1 MELSPE
7 IYAWLVS
14 IDILDDSVYDKE
26 KDINNKTNY
35 PQYPNL
41 PASVANFEFSENG
54 NIKLSQTVTRQI
66 TVGTFFPKLFSKV
79 NILMNEL
86 YGNIYKDD
94 ETLTQV
100 VDNDQATIKLHNWD
114 LIIQSLKNYYGIS
127 FEDDFKTLLIAG
139 DMNSFNILFE
149 KLYTFYC
156 ELKSRIEKEINT
168 KLLKENKQ
176 KEAVPI
182 YEKEKLGELPKIRFN
197 EDIVDLDA
205 LTDEVAKLKQLNQT
219 RSVLEFII
227 VAICKSMSLN
237 SKQAAALL
245 TDNKKYLIHILT
257 KGLTNKNFE
266 PVIFFYQSILGNI
279 DYFMKLL
286 EINSIAYPNQ
296 ISKNIELSLST
307 FKPGLLSKNM
317 EVVFICSRLLSKIAL
332 ECIENNL
339 ISAAWDW
346 FISPNGGL
354 EGCLLCFK
362 KHNDASEVVVTLM
375 NNFGRFHI
383 YELFTVYLKQ
393 FLQSDGAY
401 FTFVSDILPSFS
413 KLSNFC
419 DEFEKNNLKKFFL
432 DYILEISRSPNL
444 NERIK
449 SALFLA
455 EILISFSIYFT
466 SEEENYRI
474 LSIFKSLYK
483 DNNHLVQFTSIC
495 QLFRVLLVFSS
506 ERNTFVP
513 IIYKTLI
520 FSFIEYHHDLSI
532 RELMLSNFSYLF
544 KVVLS
549 IPVGIMVEP
558 YVKQIQYNLGKTY
571 YFNLNDISFLTTV
584 ARHPR
589 YNVKEA
595 MLTLDVLGKIFYDI
609 GQEEAME
616 VEAFKTN
623 TYRGIYFNKVI
634 NSLFTMILSRYL
646 IHEIG
651 VEFTF
656 KFVKMSILS
665 FCKLDKMLSDKIYLH
680 AIVLNVN
687 AEEEKSKLIFE
698 EDVILNERET
708 KFYINFRSLTK
719 QIIVQLILDI
729 LSINNTFING
739 VIKNLLVGAELRHYQ
754 VYKFYNIGLS
764 KMLSHFGEPHNLVY
778 YYNVNI
784 DELDIDREFV
794 KQVELI
800 YDRAP
805 EQKAPAV
812 PTETEGNN
820 KKRKSEKMSFIE
832 KNKNML
838 KYISNKVVNNIKN
851 NKNEKKLAPIKQKK
865 FYLQGNSK
873 NKISNFDKYSDN
885 NNIHSV
891 NTTIDFKNPTQIHRS
906 SINSNNNN
914 LSLYHLND
922 EQISQLKY
930 LKEEVVERNNAKKLH
945 PEQFY
950 IEEHA
955 KYSLHQ
961 KSESKKTDDIKLL
974 PGQISNNI
982 TLLDLNDEEDRD
994 IIILKKFI
1002 KEYEGFFKEVFKKYC
1017 GSTYKALTGK
1027 NFEAIKEISDTI
1039 TVSEITKMFKQH
1051 NIIDKE
1057 ISKEDIQSIITLMN
1071 SKVFK
1076 KRSLLGGIT
1085 YEEFIEDFIQISYYA
1100 FVKPPYFYRHFTI
1113 ADYPE
1118 EMIKLFSAQFPENM
1132 KYYNP
1137 ETILTKSEREICN
1150 GLDKQLQISNFVKL
1164 PKTHKK
1170 ILVTEI
1176 NFKYI
1181 VPECMYMVLGESNT
1195 ICLELID
1202 EFIKKAIQSH
1212 VLEGFLVVNE
1222 VYKARPKYPQ
1232 RAYPNMGMRFL
1243 FEQEKLNVLKERR
1256 SISKINKANK
1266 EKEKSKEKEKEVKKF
1281 KGIEKRNIKNMKDKD
1296 VISVGTNNIN
1306 RAFSNKNNLFDTRS
1320 MVSRGTNRTNSKI
1333 YNFFDKK
1340 SEKEFLEKDD

>member
-1 MELSPE
+1 MEISPE

-14 IDILDDSVYDKE
+14 IDILDDSIYDKE
-26 KDINNKTNY
+26 KDINNKSNF

-41 PASVANFEFSENG
+41 PASVANFEFGENG
-54 NIKLSQTVTRQI
+54 NIKLSQTVTKQI
-66 TVGTFFPKLFSKV
+66 IIGIFFPKLFNKFNV
-79 NILMNEL
+79 LMNEL
-86 YGNIYKDD
+86 YGNIYQND
-94 ETLTQV
+94 ETLTHI
-100 VDNDQATIKLHNWD
+100 VDNEQPQIKLHNWE
-114 LIIQSLKNYYGIS
+114 LIIESLKNYYGIS
-127 FEDDFKTLLIAG
+127 FDENFKTLLIAG
-139 DMNSFNILFE
+139 DMNSFNTLFE
-149 KLYTFYC
+149 KLYSFFC
-156 ELKSRIEKEINT
+156 ELKSRIEKQNET

-176 KEAVPI
+176 KEEIPDFS
-182 YEKEKLGELPKIRFN
+182 KEKIGELPKIRFN

-205 LTDEVAKLKQLNQT
+205 LTDEVAQLKQLNQT

-257 KGLTNKNFE
+257 KGLSNKNFE
-266 PVIFFYQSILGNI
+266 PVLYFYQNVLGNI

-317 EVVFICSRLLSKIAL
+317 DVVFISSRLLSKIAL

-362 KHNDASEVVVTLM
+362 KHNDASEVVVTLI

-401 FTFVSDILPSFS
+401 FTFVADILPTFS
-413 KLSNFC
+413 KLSNFA
-419 DEFEKNNLKKFFL
+419 DEFEKNNLKGFFL
-432 DYILEISRSPNL
+432 EYILEVSRSPNT

-449 SALFLA
+449 CALFLA
-455 EILISFSIYFT
+455 EVWINFSIYFN
-466 SEEENYRI
+466 SDEENYRI
-474 LSIFKSLYK
+474 LSIFKTLYK

-506 ERNTFVP
+506 ERNSFVP
-513 IIYKTLI
+513 IIYKSLI
-520 FSFIEYHHDLSI
+520 FNFIEYHHDLSI

-544 KVVLS
+544 KMILS

-571 YFNLNDISFLTTV
+571 YFNMNDISFLTTI

-595 MLTLDVLGKIFYDI
+595 MLTLDILGKIFYDI
-609 GQEEAME
+609 GKEEVME

-634 NSLFTMILSRYL
+634 NPLFTMILSRYL
-646 IHEIG
+646 IHELG
-651 VEFTF
+651 VEFIF
-656 KFVKMSILS
+656 KFVKMSLLS
-665 FCKLDKMLSDKIYLH
+665 FCKLDKLLSDKIFLH
-680 AIVLNVN
+680 SIVLNVN
-687 AEEEKSKLIFE
+687 PEDEKFKLIFE
-698 EDVILNERET
+698 EDVILNERESN
-708 KFYINFRSLTK
+708 FYLNFRSLSK
-719 QIIVQLILDI
+719 QIIVQLIIDI
-729 LSINNTFING
+729 LGINNTFVNG
-739 VIKNLLVGAELRHYQ
+739 VIKNLLIGAELRHYKIYQ
-754 VYKFYNIGLS
+754 FYNIGLS

-778 YYNVNI
+778 YYNVNY
-784 DELDIDREFV
+784 DELDIDRDFV
-794 KQVELI
+794 KQIESI
-800 YDRAP
+800 YEKSP
-805 EQKAPAV
+805 ESKAPLI
-812 PTETEGNN
+812 TNENEENN
-820 KKRKSEKMSFIE
+820 KSLKKEKTTLNKKNQNNLRSNSN
-832 KNKNML
+832 NKNL
-838 KYISNKVVNNIKN
+838 NNNYDNIKN
-851 NKNEKKLAPIKQKK
+851 NKKLLGPIKKKQFYISNNSKTLKLQKENTNYDK
-865 FYLQGNSK
+865 ISDNIFSENTDIDFKLYNKNRKSFTNSK
-873 NKISNFDKYSDN
+873 N
-885 NNIHSV
+885 
-891 NTTIDFKNPTQIHRS
+891 
-906 SINSNNNN
+906 NNNN
-914 LSLYHLND
+914 PLFHLDD

-930 LKEEVVERNNAKKLH
+930 LKEEIIEKNNMNKNIKKD
-945 PEQFY
+945 QY
-950 IEEHA
+950 YVEEHE
-955 KYSLHQ
+955 KYSKHQ
-961 KSESKKTDDIKLL
+961 KIESKKTDDRLQRL

-982 TLLDLNDEEDRD
+982 TLLDMNDEEDRD

-1017 GSTYKALTGK
+1017 GSTYKALNGK

-1039 TVSEITKMFKQH
+1039 TVSEIVKMFKQH
-1051 NIIDKE
+1051 NIVDRE

-1085 YEEFIEDFIQISYYA
+1085 YEEFVEDFIQISYYA
-1100 FVKPPYFYRHFTI
+1100 FVKPPFVYRHFTI

-1118 EMIKLFSAQFPENM
+1118 EMIRLFSAQFPENM

-1150 GLDKQLQISNFVKL
+1150 GLDMQLQISNFVKL

-1181 VPECMYMVLGESNT
+1181 VPECMYFVLGESRT
-1195 ICLELID
+1195 ICLELVD
-1202 EFIKKAIQSH
+1202 ELIKKVVNYH
-1212 VLEGFLVVNE
+1212 TLEGFLLVNE
-1222 VYKARPKYPQ
+1222 VYKARPRYPV
-1232 RAYPNMGMRFL
+1232 RAYPNMGTRLL
-1243 FEQEKLNVLKERR
+1243 FEQDKLKVLKERKNSNR
-1256 SISKINKANK
+1256 KIK
-1266 EKEKSKEKEKEVKKF
+1266 KEVGKLS
-1281 KGIEKRNIKNMKDKD
+1281 EYKNRLMKDKD
-1296 VISVGTNNIN
+1296 VISVGTSNIN
-1306 RAFSNKNNLFDTRS
+1306 KNIYNNNKIYDNKSVISKGTHRSNK
-1320 MVSRGTNRTNSKI
+1320 V

-1340 SEKEFLEKDD
+1340 SEKEFLEEDD

>member
-1 MELSPE
+1 MEISPE

-14 IDILDDSVYDKE
+14 IDILDDSIYDKE
-26 KDINNKTNY
+26 KDINNKSNF

-41 PASVANFEFSENG
+41 PASVANFEFGENG
-54 NIKLSQTVTRQI
+54 NIKLSQTVTKQI
-66 TVGTFFPKLFSKV
+66 IIGIFFPKLFNKFNV
-79 NILMNEL
+79 LMNEL
-86 YGNIYKDD
+86 YGNIYQND
-94 ETLTQV
+94 ETLTHI
-100 VDNDQATIKLHNWD
+100 VDNEQPQIKLHNWE
-114 LIIQSLKNYYGIS
+114 LIIESLKNYYGIS
-127 FEDDFKTLLIAG
+127 FDENFKTLLIAG
-139 DMNSFNILFE
+139 DMNSFNSLFE
-149 KLYTFYC
+149 KLYSFFC
-156 ELKSRIEKEINT
+156 ELKSRIEKQNET

-176 KEAVPI
+176 KEEIPDFS
-182 YEKEKLGELPKIRFN
+182 KEKIGELPKIRFN

-205 LTDEVAKLKQLNQT
+205 LTDEVAQLKQLNQT

-257 KGLTNKNFE
+257 KGLSNKNFE
-266 PVIFFYQSILGNI
+266 PVLYFYQNVLGNI

-317 EVVFICSRLLSKIAL
+317 DVVFISSRLLSKIAL

-362 KHNDASEVVVTLM
+362 KHNDASEVVVTLI

-401 FTFVSDILPSFS
+401 FTFVADILPTFS
-413 KLSNFC
+413 KLSNFA
-419 DEFEKNNLKKFFL
+419 DEFEKNNLKGFFL
-432 DYILEISRSPNL
+432 EYILEVSRSPNT

-449 SALFLA
+449 CALFLA
-455 EILISFSIYFT
+455 EVWINFSIYFN
-466 SEEENYRI
+466 SDEENYRI
-474 LSIFKSLYK
+474 LSIFKTLYK

-506 ERNTFVP
+506 ERNSFVP
-513 IIYKTLI
+513 IIYKSLI
-520 FSFIEYHHDLSI
+520 FNFIEYHHDLSI

-544 KVVLS
+544 KMILS

-571 YFNLNDISFLTTV
+571 YFNMNDISFLTTI

-595 MLTLDVLGKIFYDI
+595 MLTLDILGKIFYDI
-609 GQEEAME
+609 GKEEVME

-634 NSLFTMILSRYL
+634 NPLFTMILSRYL
-646 IHEIG
+646 IHELGI
-651 VEFTF
+651 EFIF
-656 KFVKMSILS
+656 KFVKMSLLS
-665 FCKLDKMLSDKIYLH
+665 FCKLDKLLSDKIFLH
-680 AIVLNVN
+680 SIVLNVN
-687 AEEEKSKLIFE
+687 PEDEKFKLIFE
-698 EDVILNERET
+698 EDVILNERESN
-708 KFYINFRSLTK
+708 FYLNFRSLSK
-719 QIIVQLILDI
+719 QIIVQLIIDI
-729 LSINNTFING
+729 LGINNTFVNG
-739 VIKNLLVGAELRHYQ
+739 VIKNLLIGAELRHYKIYQ
-754 VYKFYNIGLS
+754 FYNIGLS

-778 YYNVNI
+778 YYNVNY
-784 DELDIDREFV
+784 DELDIDRDFV
-794 KQVELI
+794 KQIESI
-800 YDRAP
+800 YEKSP
-805 EQKAPAV
+805 ESKAPLI
-812 PTETEGNN
+812 TNENEENN
-820 KKRKSEKMSFIE
+820 KSLKKEKTTLNKKNQNNLRSNSN
-832 KNKNML
+832 NKNL
-838 KYISNKVVNNIKN
+838 NNNYDNIKN
-851 NKNEKKLAPIKQKK
+851 NKKLLGPIKKKQFYISNNSKTLKLQKENTNYDK
-865 FYLQGNSK
+865 ISDNIFSENTDIDFKLYNKNRKSFTNSK
-873 NKISNFDKYSDN
+873 N
-885 NNIHSV
+885 
-891 NTTIDFKNPTQIHRS
+891 
-906 SINSNNNN
+906 NNNN
-914 LSLYHLND
+914 PLFHLDD

-930 LKEEVVERNNAKKLH
+930 LKEEIIEKNNMNKNIKKD
-945 PEQFY
+945 QY
-950 IEEHA
+950 YVEEHE
-955 KYSLHQ
+955 KYSKHQ
-961 KSESKKTDDIKLL
+961 KIESKKTDDRLQRL

-982 TLLDLNDEEDRD
+982 TLLDMNDEEDRD

-1017 GSTYKALTGK
+1017 GSTYKALNGK

-1039 TVSEITKMFKQH
+1039 TVSEIVKMFKQH
-1051 NIIDKE
+1051 NIVDRE

-1085 YEEFIEDFIQISYYA
+1085 YEEFVEDFIQISYYA
-1100 FVKPPYFYRHFTI
+1100 FVKPPFVYRHFTI

-1118 EMIKLFSAQFPENM
+1118 EMIRLFSAQFPENM

-1150 GLDKQLQISNFVKL
+1150 GLDMQLQISNFVKL

-1181 VPECMYMVLGESNT
+1181 VPECMYFVLGESRT
-1195 ICLELID
+1195 ICLELVD
-1202 EFIKKAIQSH
+1202 ELIKKVVNYH
-1212 VLEGFLVVNE
+1212 TLEGFLLVNE
-1222 VYKARPKYPQ
+1222 VYKARPRYPV
-1232 RAYPNMGMRFL
+1232 RAYPNMGTRLL
-1243 FEQEKLNVLKERR
+1243 FEQDKLKVLKERKNSNR
-1256 SISKINKANK
+1256 KIK
-1266 EKEKSKEKEKEVKKF
+1266 KEVGKLS
-1281 KGIEKRNIKNMKDKD
+1281 EYKNRLMKDKD
-1296 VISVGTNNIN
+1296 VISVGTSNIN
-1306 RAFSNKNNLFDTRS
+1306 KNIYNNNKIYDNKSVISKGTHRSNK
-1320 MVSRGTNRTNSKI
+1320 V

-1340 SEKEFLEKDD
+1340 SEKEFLEEDD